1 MFRNIILVLIPFFVV
16 FLYGESNKSAHQN
29 FIQINKKMIEDKVFY
44 SRYEGNAFYIMNKFK
59 KIDPVELYGEVV
71 YIMMDSPKS
80 ISGNAEFVSYRLND
94 GKIMIYGN
102 DGSVSRM
109 SLVSVKPDRWIFIE
123 EDDVIGDGK
132 RFELKK
138 GGKEIWYLKK
148 PKGYPPLEKCKP
160 FEMECF
166 VEAFKFPV

>member
-1 MFRNIILVLIPFFVV
+1 MFKKILLLWMILFMMS
-16 FLYGESNKSAHQN
+16 LYGENNRIVQQN
-29 FIQINKKMIEDKVFY
+29 FITINKKMIEGKVFY
-44 SRYEGNAFYIMNKFK
+44 SRYEENSFYIMSKFK
-59 KIDPVELYGEVV
+59 KIDPVELYGKVV

-80 ISGNAEFVSYRLND
+80 ISGSAEFVSYRLKD

-109 SLVSVKPDRWIFIE
+109 SLISVKPDRWILME

-138 GGKEIWYLKK
+138 GVEIWFFKK

-166 VEAFKFPV
+166 VDAFKFPA